1 MYTVTLSDGSKI
13 ENLTMNGNN
22 FVSKSK
28 LTEEMFTNKLSK
40 VTVNDGK
47 TNTEY
52 GNMVLVQVT
61 QMGDEC
67 WFILRK
73 KTKEEKL
80 IDAISAIGSSVT
92 DVQVALAEVYE
103 MILGGN

>member
-13 ENLTMNGNN
+13 DNITINGNN

-28 LTEEMFTNKLSK
+28 LKDEMFTNKLSK

-47 TNTEY
+47 TDTEY
-52 GNMVLVQVT
+52 SNMVLVQVT
-61 QMGDEC
+61 QMGDEY
-67 WFILRK
+67 WFILRE

-80 IDAISAIGSSVT
+80 TESIVNNANSVT
-92 DVQVALAEVYE
+92 DIQIALAEIYE
-103 MILGGN
+103 IILGGK